1 MGFALLYLVFY
12 CLCLFFFFFLS
23 FDLRLLITALVSS
36 NFYWELR
43 HLSVNDGFLVVETRI
58 FCRYFICSRKVEWT
72 RAEQSACHANL
83 IFRTI
88 NSPDNPWHE
97 PWVHKETRLFEHTI
111 LEILILSDTDQHN
124 FKYSSFWCNV
134 VGRDNNWW
142 TFFLSSWLLQNNQ
155 IRHYPIQKRTH
166 EHVFVA
172 KIEDVNHL
180 SIFLVWK

>member
-1 MGFALLYLVFY
+1 MGSWWLKRASFVGTSSVVGRSNEPELNNQHVTPIWYFEQLIHQIIPDTNLEFIKKPVYLSIQF
-12 CLCLFFFFFLS
+12 LKFF
-23 FDLRLLITALVSS
+23 
-36 NFYWELR
+36 
-43 HLSVNDGFLVVETRI
+43 
-58 FCRYFICSRKVEWT
+58 
-72 RAEQSACHANL
+72 
-83 IFRTI
+83 
-88 NSPDNPWHE
+88 
-97 PWVHKETRLFEHTI
+97 
-111 LEILILSDTDQHN
+111 ILSDTDQHN